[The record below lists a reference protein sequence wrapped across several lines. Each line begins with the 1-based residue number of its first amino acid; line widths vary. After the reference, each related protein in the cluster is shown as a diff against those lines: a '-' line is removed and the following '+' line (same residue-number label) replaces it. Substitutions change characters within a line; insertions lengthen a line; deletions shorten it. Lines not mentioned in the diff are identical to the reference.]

1 MNDWFEEEC
10 TLKKTTI
17 KTLLKRFQRS
27 KKENTERREK
37 YVRERKEYKQLLKSK
52 KTEFDPQ
59 RIAKLKQS
67 INDPKVFWHTIR

>member
-27 KKENTERREK
+27 RNENIEGRE
-37 YVRERKEYKQLLKSK
+37 
-52 KTEFDPQ
+52 
-59 RIAKLKQS
+59 
-67 INDPKVFWHTIR
+67 NM